1 MAQRADLN
9 LRPYEDFD
17 YPRLLDAPV
26 GGVWPARPDC
36 FRVEELPLYPFAGEG
51 EHAALVVEKENLA
64 TRDLALRAAEI
75 LGVGPAAVGYAGMKD
90 KAAVVVQSFTVTGCD
105 EGKAAEAFTR
115 AGARVLTATRHRN
128 KLRLGHLAG
137 NRFAIRLE
145 GSDAAAAS
153 AALAELSRCGVPN
166 WFGPQRFGLDGRNA
180 REGFEILARRRKTGR
195 WRRDLLVSALQSFL
209 FNELLARRIEE
220 GALGRVASGDLLQKS
235 DTGGIFLCEDPDA
248 DQKRCDAFEVSPTGP
263 LPGKKMV
270 HPSGA
275 AAEAEEAVLAELG
288 LSDGL
293 FAGETGARRSYRV
306 RLEGAGVAE
315 ESGGLRIVFAL
326 PPGSYATSVVREI
339 AASGVRRI
347 A

>member
-1 MAQRADLN
+1 MSQRADLD
-9 LRPYEDFD
+9 LRPYGDFD
-17 YPRLLDAPV
+17 YPRLLEAPTV
-26 GGVWPARPDC
+26 GVWPARPDC

-64 TRDLALRAAEI
+64 TRDLALRAAEL

-90 KAAVVVQSFTVTGCD
+90 KAALVVQAFTVTGCD
-105 EGKAAEAFTR
+105 EGKAADAFTR

-137 NRFAIRLE
+137 NRFTVRLE
-145 GSDAAAAS
+145 GGDVAAAS
-153 AALAELSRCGVPN
+153 AALADLSRRGVPN

-180 REGFEILARRRKTGR
+180 REGYEILARRRKTGR

-209 FNELLARRIEE
+209 FNELLARRVET
-220 GALGRVASGDLLQKS
+220 GAFNRVASGDLLQKS
-235 DTGGIFLCEDPDA
+235 DSGGIFLCEDPDT
-248 DQKRCDAFEVSPTGP
+248 DQPRCDAFEVSPTGP

-270 HPSGA
+270 RPSGEA
-275 AAEAEEAVLAELG
+275 GEAEEGVLAELG
-288 LSDGL
+288 LSHDL
-293 FAGETGARRSYRV
+293 FAGETGARRPYRV
-306 RLEGAGVAE
+306 RLEGAGAAE
-315 ESGGLRIVFAL
+315 EPGGVRLVFAL

-339 AASGVRRI
+339 AASGARRI